1 MRFFDFSTWQ
11 GVLTSILGVALVAL
25 IGVGI
30 RVLMMLTLQQRQQ
43 RMNRQINERLKTL
56 MAAYRTLGGSFTGE
70 LTVSPAHLRELQQ
83 ADEGEDSAR
92 TSPDRPRRIRDAVEA
107 ALADILLLGTDEHV
121 RLAGQ
126 AASDLAAG
134 RPIRTAELV
143 VSLRTFI
150 REALDLDPVPASVSI
165 PAQGPARTQSGPS
178 RGGRA
183 EGAGSRGGAGG
194 GGAGGGGAMG
204 GGGGSGMGMGMG
216 GSGKDPDA

>member
-11 GVLTSILGVALVAL
+11 GVLTSILGIALVAL

-70 LTVSPAHLRELQQ
+70 LTVSPVHLRDLQHQ
-83 ADEGEDSAR
+83 GDDDDATPR
-92 TSPDRPRRIRDAVEA
+92 TAPDRPRRIRDAVEA

-134 RPIRTAELV
+134 RPIHTAALV

-150 REALDLDPVPASVSI
+150 REALDLDPVPDTVSI
-165 PAQGPARTQSGPS
+165 PAQGPARPQAGAS
-178 RGGRA
+178 RSGRA
-183 EGAGSRGGAGG
+183 EGGSRGDGQAG
-194 GGAGGGGAMG
+194 M
-204 GGGGSGMGMGMG
+204 GGGSGMGMGLG
-216 GSGKDPDA
+216 REGKDPDG

>member
-11 GVLTSILGVALVAL
+11 GVLTSILGIALFAL

-56 MAAYRTLGGSFTGE
+56 IAAYRTLGGSFTGE
-70 LTVSPAHLRELQQ
+70 LTVSPVHLRDLQE
-83 ADEGEDSAR
+83 DEEDATPR
-92 TSPDRPRRIRDAVEA
+92 ISPDRPRRIRDAVEA

-143 VSLRTFI
+143 VSLRGFI
-150 REALDLDPVPASVSI
+150 REALDLDPVPDTVSI
-165 PAQGPARTQSGPS
+165 PAQGPARPQAGP
-178 RGGRA
+178 RGGARA
-183 EGAGSRGGAGG
+183 EGSSRSGG
-194 GGAGGGGAMG
+194 GGAGMG
-204 GGGGSGMGMGMG
+204 SGSGMGMGMG
-216 GSGKDPDA
+216 REGKDPEA